1 MNASE
6 FLYKKNKQGF
16 LLKAQKSPS
25 LYTTCDDITAAC
37 HNVESEGNKNCS
49 KSSQCRPD
57 FSQSK
62 VYCENIAAGPLLR
75 VRSCGFMASGEMRAG
90 ARVEG
95 RGKKSDKSVLNSV

>member
-6 FLYKKNKQGF
+6 FLYKKGKCFQLGAKKQGF
-16 LLKAQKSPS
+16 LLKAQKSRFTQLVTTSRQHVTMWKVREIKIVQNHPS
-25 LYTTCDDITAAC
+25 AGQS
-37 HNVESEGNKNCS
+37 V
-49 KSSQCRPD
+49 

-95 RGKKSDKSVLNSV
+95 RGKK